1 MPKPYSTDL
10 RTKVLEAYQ
19 RGEGTQRG
27 LAERFGVSGTFVVNL
42 LRRHRQTGSV
52 EPKPRGGGQQ
62 PRLDAQGLEVVTA
75 LVKQDPDATLDELIE
90 RVAERHNVRVSNPT
104 MSRVL
109 TRLGLPRKKSRSTP
123 RSATHPGFKS

>member
-10 RTKVLEAYQ
+10 RTKILEAYE

-27 LAERFGVSGTFVVNL
+27 LAARFGVSGTFVVDL

-52 EPKPRGGGQQ
+52 APKGHGGGQH
-62 PRLDAQGLEVVTA
+62 PRLDAKGLEVVTM
-75 LVKQDPDATLDELIE
+75 LVKAEKDATLDELIE
-90 RVAERHNVRVSNPT
+90 RVAERHGVRVSNPT

-123 RSATHPGFKS
+123 RSATRRGFGR

>member
-10 RTKVLEAYQ
+10 RTKIDEAYG

-27 LAERFGVSGTFVVNL
+27 LAARFGVSGTCVVDL

-52 EPKPRGGGQQ
+52 APKGHGGGQQ
-62 PRLDAQGLEVVTA
+62 PRLDAKGLEVVTM
-75 LVKQDPDATLDELIE
+75 LVKAEKDATLDELIE
-90 RVAERHNVRVSNPT
+90 RVAERHGVRVSNPT

-123 RSATHPGFKS
+123 QSATRRGFGR

>member
-10 RTKVLEAYQ
+10 RTKVLEAYE
-19 RGEGTQRG
+19 RGEDTQRG
-27 LAERFGVSGTFVVNL
+27 LAARFGVSGTFVVDL
-42 LRRHRQTGSV
+42 LRRHRQIGSV
-52 EPKPRGGGQQ
+52 EAKPRGGGQR

-75 LVKQDPDATLDELIE
+75 LVKADPDATLDELIE
-90 RVAERHNVRVSNPT
+90 RVAERHGVRVSNPT

-123 RSATHPGFKS
+123 QSATRPAFKR

>member
-52 EPKPRGGGQQ
+52 EPRPRGGGQQ
-62 PRLDAQGLEVVTA
+62 PRFDAQGLEVVTA

>member
-10 RTKVLEAYQ
+10 RTKIVEAYE

-27 LAERFGVSGTFVVNL
+27 LAARFGVSGTFVVDL

-52 EPKPRGGGQQ
+52 APTGHGGGQQ
-62 PRLDAQGLEVVTA
+62 PRLDAKGLEVVA
-75 LVKQDPDATLDELIE
+75 MLVKAEKDATLDELIE
-90 RVAERHNVRVSNPT
+90 RVAERHGVRVSNPT

-123 RSATHPGFKS
+123 QSATHRGFRS